1 MDRDELAAAASPQ
14 ALVAHVRDQGRRH
27 GGHGHGGHGD
37 AMTSV
42 REASYEGHD
51 IVIRTTYEIE
61 VDGRGLHGHMGVTS
75 DGQVHYHAVPNL
87 SFASAVD
94 LVKQLVD
101 TFPDDFGGEH
111 R

>member
-14 ALVAHVRDQGRRH
+14 ALVAHVTAQGRPH
-27 GGHGHGGHGD
+27 GGHGHGHS
-37 AMTSV
+37 MTSV
-42 REASYEGHD
+42 REVSYEGHD
-51 IVIRTTYEIE
+51 IVIRTSYEIE
-61 VDGRGLHGHMGVTS
+61 VDGRPLHGHMGVTS

-94 LVKQLVD
+94 LVKQLID
-101 TFPDDFGGEH
+101 AFPDDFGGEH